1 MTGEQPYS
9 LVIIDECMPGMGG
22 FEAAA
27 EMRRIAGGLPIVLLS
42 FDAKPGDA
50 TLRREIGL
58 SGYAVKPVARAQLLH
73 LVCHAMAVQEYFEP
87 RPVEFVVC
95 REKEPV
101 KPARLLVAEDSAD
114 NRLLV
119 RAYLKGSP
127 YQLTFEEDG
136 KAAVD
141 RLAIT
146 DFDLIL
152 MDVRMPVM
160 DGLDATRAIRAIERE
175 RGAAAIP
182 IIALTA
188 NASLE
193 DMERSRKAGCN
204 AHLCKPISKLE
215 LLSAIEKH
223 RRQVKPVDTA
233 QSGSRDAIRI
243 EMPVELEDIVPGYLV
258 SRKKEVSEMTE
269 LLAACDFERLSILSH
284 NLKGTAR
291 GYGFPDL
298 VKMGSAL
305 EQSANQMDSGTLST
319 QITDLGNYLQR
330 VELALAG
337 QPVYEPVS
345 EVLATAG
352 RGRGMAGGSRRLRG

>member
-1 MTGEQPYS
+1 
-9 LVIIDECMPGMGG
+9 
-22 FEAAA
+22 
-27 EMRRIAGGLPIVLLS
+27 
-42 FDAKPGDA
+42 
-50 TLRREIGL
+50 
-58 SGYAVKPVARAQLLH
+58 
-73 LVCHAMAVQEYFEP
+73 
-87 RPVEFVVC
+87 
-95 REKEPV
+95 
-101 KPARLLVAEDSAD
+101 
-114 NRLLV
+114 
-119 RAYLKGSP
+119 
-127 YQLTFEEDG
+127 
-136 KAAVD
+136 
-141 RLAIT
+141 
-146 DFDLIL
+146 